1 MPPCST
7 PCIAQALIAK
17 KWIGTNRRARS
28 TGRRLR
34 DFASWTPA
42 DSGMEEIRSGE
53 CSGRLAMRRGRLIE
67 SSPFAFSWKRRV
79 IQPDCAP
86 RLLLRPG
93 IGVSPE
99 RPRSVENDLELRVIA
114 MPNRLL
120 GQGTAANSLATYFST
135 SNNRR
140 GTHRC
145 LGLAPA
151 NRPLLTNL
159 LVANVSAICNW
170 VLTDKY
176 LKSRQL
182 NSRCFRSLLVAA

>member
-1 MPPCST
+1 
-7 PCIAQALIAK
+7 
-17 KWIGTNRRARS
+17 
-28 TGRRLR
+28 
-34 DFASWTPA
+34 
-42 DSGMEEIRSGE
+42 
-53 CSGRLAMRRGRLIE
+53 MR
-67 SSPFAFSWKRRV
+67 FT
-79 IQPDCAP
+79 
-86 RLLLRPG
+86 LRPG
-93 IGVSPE
+93 GEVNLLVALQIRSVRLGCMPFKLNRLLSGPSQDEGASGAHNQVGVSPE
-99 RPRSVENDLELRVIA
+99 RPHSVENDLELRVIA